1 MSIRGKSEIM
11 SRVLIDEMSCGGGIR
26 VRKRRHAW
34 HASNMQREITCYTCH
49 SVFSSPFL
57 PTLCARAGSID
68 ASLVDRE
75 EAALRRL
82 GGQIWSIRATCTVKR
97 EKKGNDLK
105 PHFHFSL
112 FFIEFSENPVGQ
124 LSTWTRSKEMHWNQM
139 TSIHKMK
146 HLFAGYPSKNQSKKR
161 ESRKNCY
168 CDIPGL
174 YRAQSNKCAKML
186 ISP

>member
-97 EKKGNDLK
+97 KKRKKRAMISNLIFI
-105 PHFHFSL
+105 FHFSL
-112 FFIEFSENPVGQ
+112 SNFRKIRSDSFRHGQ
-124 LSTWTRSKEMHWNQM
+124 EVRRC
-139 TSIHKMK
+139 I
-146 HLFAGYPSKNQSKKR
+146 GIR
-161 ESRKNCY
+161 
-168 CDIPGL
+168 
-174 YRAQSNKCAKML
+174 
-186 ISP
+186 

>member
-1 MSIRGKSEIM
+1 MEG
-11 SRVLIDEMSCGGGIR
+11 VYQLQG
-26 VRKRRHAW
+26 A
-34 HASNMQREITCYTCH
+34 RE
-49 SVFSSPFL
+49 
-57 PTLCARAGSID
+57 
-68 ASLVDRE
+68 
-75 EAALRRL
+75 
-82 GGQIWSIRATCTVKR
+82 SIRALFIFDQNRSKNTISEQYGTSRMSKEHFLNVFEKVKI
-97 EKKGNDLK
+97 LK
-105 PHFHFSL
+105 IFVFFSHFSHFHFSL
-112 FFIEFSENPVGQ
+112 FVVKFSENPVGQ

>member
-1 MSIRGKSEIM
+1 MRGKSETM
-11 SRVLIDEMSCGGGIR
+11 SRVLVDEMSRGGEIR

-34 HASNMQREITCYTCH
+34 HASKREITCYTCH

-57 PTLCARAGSID
+57 PTLCARAGSVD
-68 ASLVDRE
+68 ALLVNRE

-82 GGQIWSIRATCTVKR
+82 GGQIWSIKATCTVKR
-97 EKKGNDLK
+97 KRAMISNLI
-105 PHFHFSL
+105 FHFSL

>member
-11 SRVLIDEMSCGGGIR
+11 SRVLVDEMSRGGGIR

-68 ASLVDRE
+68 ASLVNRE

-82 GGQIWSIRATCTVKR
+82 GGQIWSIKATCTVKR
-97 EKKGNDLK
+97 KRAMISNLIFI
-105 PHFHFSL
+105 FHFSL
-112 FFIEFSENPVGQ
+112 SNFQKIRSDSFRHGQ
-124 LSTWTRSKEMHWNQM
+124 EIRRC
-139 TSIHKMK
+139 I
-146 HLFAGYPSKNQSKKR
+146 GIR
-161 ESRKNCY
+161 
-168 CDIPGL
+168 
-174 YRAQSNKCAKML
+174 
-186 ISP
+186 

>member
-11 SRVLIDEMSCGGGIR
+11 SRVLVDEMSRGGGIR

-68 ASLVDRE
+68 ASLVNRE

-82 GGQIWSIRATCTVKR
+82 GGQIWSIKATCTVKR
-97 EKKGNDLK
+97 KRAMISNLIFI
-105 PHFHFSL
+105 FHFSL
-112 FFIEFSENPVGQ
+112 SNFRKIQSDSFRPGQ
-124 LSTWTRSKEMHWNQM
+124 EV
-139 TSIHKMK
+139 
-146 HLFAGYPSKNQSKKR
+146 KR
-161 ESRKNCY
+161 YIGIR
-168 CDIPGL
+168 
-174 YRAQSNKCAKML
+174 
-186 ISP
+186 

>member
-11 SRVLIDEMSCGGGIR
+11 SRVLIDEMSCGGGIK

-97 EKKGNDLK
+97 KKGRK
-105 PHFHFSL
+105 GQGSQTSFS
-112 FFIEFSENPVGQ
+112 FFTF
-124 LSTWTRSKEMHWNQM
+124 
-139 TSIHKMK
+139 
-146 HLFAGYPSKNQSKKR
+146 
-161 ESRKNCY
+161 
-168 CDIPGL
+168 L
-174 YRAQSNKCAKML
+174 YRIFGKSGRTAFDMDKK
-186 ISP
+186 

>member
-97 EKKGNDLK
+97 KKGRK
-105 PHFHFSL
+105 
-112 FFIEFSENPVGQ
+112 GQ
-124 LSTWTRSKEMHWNQM
+124 
-139 TSIHKMK
+139 
-146 HLFAGYPSKNQSKKR
+146 
-161 ESRKNCY
+161 
-168 CDIPGL
+168 
-174 YRAQSNKCAKML
+174 
-186 ISP
+186 

>member
-11 SRVLIDEMSCGGGIR
+11 SRVLVDEMSRGGGIR

-68 ASLVDRE
+68 ASLVNRE

-82 GGQIWSIRATCTVKR
+82 GGQIWSIKATCTVKR
-97 EKKGNDLK
+97 KRAMISNLIFI
-105 PHFHFSL
+105 FHFSL
-112 FFIEFSENPVGQ
+112 SNFRKIRSDSFRPGQ
-124 LSTWTRSKEMHWNQM
+124 EVRRC
-139 TSIHKMK
+139 I
-146 HLFAGYPSKNQSKKR
+146 GIR
-161 ESRKNCY
+161 
-168 CDIPGL
+168 
-174 YRAQSNKCAKML
+174 
-186 ISP
+186 

>member
-11 SRVLIDEMSCGGGIR
+11 SRVLVDEMSRGGGIR

-34 HASNMQREITCYTCH
+34 HASNMQREITCFTCH

-68 ASLVDRE
+68 ASLVNRE

-82 GGQIWSIRATCTVKR
+82 GGQIWSIKATCTVK
-97 EKKGNDLK
+97 KGSNDLR

-112 FFIEFSENPVGQ
+112 FTFYLFIFSSRVG
-124 LSTWTRSKEMHWNQM
+124 LKSF
-139 TSIHKMK
+139 
-146 HLFAGYPSKNQSKKR
+146 HLEQNGP
-161 ESRKNCY
+161 
-168 CDIPGL
+168 D
-174 YRAQSNKCAKML
+174 L
-186 ISP
+186 ITMAPFWAEKLKGI